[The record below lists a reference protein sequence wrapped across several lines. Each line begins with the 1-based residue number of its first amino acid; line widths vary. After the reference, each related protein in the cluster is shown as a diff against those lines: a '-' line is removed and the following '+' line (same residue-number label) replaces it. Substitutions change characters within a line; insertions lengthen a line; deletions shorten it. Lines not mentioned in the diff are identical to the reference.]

1 VIRIRQQKLPDPA
14 INGNAGSFFKN
25 PVISMDKAE
34 TLRMRF
40 PNLPT
45 WPAGTTQAKL
55 PAAWMIEHC
64 GWKGFQEN
72 GAAVSSQHALV
83 LINQSQ
89 ASGRHILD
97 LSAKIA
103 HSVEQEFGVILD
115 IEPKIYRGSDLEID
129 SFD

>member
-1 VIRIRQQKLPDPA
+1 
-14 INGNAGSFFKN
+14 
-25 PVISMDKAE
+25 
-34 TLRMRF
+34 
-40 PNLPT
+40 
-45 WPAGTTQAKL
+45 
-55 PAAWMIEHC
+55 MIEHC

-83 LINQSQ
+83 LINKSQ
-89 ASGRHILD
+89 ASGRNILD

-103 HSVEQEFGVILD
+103 RSVEQEFGVILD